1 MTDLLTTLAFIGFLA
16 FGLVSPFF
24 LTLGY
29 VWVDTFYPQFVAP
42 GTLGSVPVSF
52 IMGAAAVGSY
62 LLMDRRS
69 PPRVG
74 LLFALYVVFA
84 VWITLTTT
92 WAIVP
97 GAAWGKW
104 DVSFKTLV
112 FAAFIP
118 FVIRSRIQIEAFVQ
132 VLLFSTAAHL
142 LPWGAKTLV
151 SGGGYDQSL
160 GLLDSNQM
168 PLSESS
174 VVSAVCIMLV
184 PILVVLTRHNRLI
197 PPGRLP
203 RLLFY
208 GLIANFLIGSVGTFA
223 RTGLVGLAVMG
234 SGMLWRSKR
243 RAGFAVAATV
253 ALGLMFAVT
262 SDKWTQRVSTISDYQ
277 TEGSALV
284 RTLVWQWTWDF
295 AKEHPFGGGFEVY
308 MTNRI
313 VLPMAGPDGEPAVRA
328 GRAFHNIF
336 FAVLGEHGYPGLAM
350 YLSIIGL
357 SFLGLQATRRTL
369 CGLPEH
375 AWCYEMAGAL
385 QISLATLLACA
396 NFVDISFNGL
406 LWEMLA
412 LSVCLREYARRVV
425 QTNEGPPAR
434 LTSVVHRSV
443 RGVVA
448 SPQRRVPS
456 GSSVGIG
463 TRASRCGD
471 TNPVTL

>member
-1 MTDLLTTLAFIGFLA
+1 MSDLLITLAFIGFLA
-16 FGLVSPFF
+16 FGLISPFF
-24 LTLGY
+24 LSLGY
-29 VWVDTFYPQFVAP
+29 VWVDTFYPQFVAR
-42 GTLGSVPVSF
+42 GMLGSVPVSF

-69 PPRVG
+69 PPRLG
-74 LLFALYVVFA
+74 LLFALYLA
-84 VWITLTTT
+84 LAAWITLTTT
-92 WAIVP
+92 WAVLP
-97 GAAWGKW
+97 GAAWVKW
-104 DVSFKTLV
+104 DVSFKTLM

-142 LPWGAKTLV
+142 LPWGAKTLLT
-151 SGGGYDQSL
+151 GGGYDRSL

-174 VVSAVCIMLV
+174 VVSAVCIMFV
-184 PILVVLTRHNRLI
+184 PLLVVLARHNRII

-223 RTGLVGLAVMG
+223 RTALVGLAVMG
-234 SGMLWRSKR
+234 GGMLWRSKR
-243 RAGFAVAATV
+243 KAGFAVAGAV

-262 SDKWTQRVSTISDYQ
+262 SDKWTARVSTIGDYQ

-295 AKEHPFGGGFEVY
+295 AKEHPLGGGFEVY

-313 VLPMAGPDGEPAVRA
+313 VLPATNPDGEAIVEN

-336 FAVLGEHGYPGLAM
+336 FAVLGEHGYPGLAL
-350 YLSIIGL
+350 YLSIMGVSL
-357 SFLGLQATRRTL
+357 LGLQATRRTL
-369 CGLPEH
+369 RGLPEH

-385 QISLATLLACA
+385 QISMATLLICA

-425 QTNEGPPAR
+425 KPATSTFANRQLASSRPGPLPP
-434 LTSVVHRSV
+434 
-443 RGVVA
+443 VVA
-448 SPQRRVPS
+448 RP
-456 GSSVGIG
+456 
-463 TRASRCGD
+463 
-471 TNPVTL
+471 

>member
-1 MTDLLTTLAFIGFLA
+1 MSDLLVTLAFIGFLA
-16 FGLVSPFF
+16 FGLISPFF
-24 LTLGY
+24 LSLGY
-29 VWVDTFYPQFVAP
+29 VWVDTFYPQFVAR
-42 GTLGSVPVSF
+42 GMLGSVPVSF

-69 PPRVG
+69 PPRLG
-74 LLFALYVVFA
+74 LLFALYLA
-84 VWITLTTT
+84 LAAWITLTTT
-92 WAIVP
+92 WAVLP
-97 GAAWGKW
+97 GPAWSKW
-104 DVSFKTLV
+104 DVSFKTLA

-142 LPWGAKTLV
+142 LPWGAKTLLT
-151 SGGGYDQSL
+151 GGGYNQSL

-174 VVSAVCIMLV
+174 VVSAVSIMFV
-184 PILVVLTRHNRLI
+184 PLLVVLARHNRLI

-208 GLIANFLIGSVGTFA
+208 GLIASFLIGSVGTFA
-223 RTGLVGLAVMG
+223 RTGLIGLAVMG
-234 SGMLWRSKR
+234 GGMLWRSKR
-243 RAGFAVAATV
+243 KAGFAVAGAV

-262 SDKWTQRVSTISDYQ
+262 SDKWTERVSTISDYQ

-295 AKEHPFGGGFEVY
+295 AKEHPLGGGFEVY

-313 VLPMAGPDGEPAVRA
+313 VLPVTDPDGEAIVQN

-336 FAVLGEHGYPGLAM
+336 FAVLGEHGYPGLAL
-350 YLSIIGL
+350 YLSIMGVSL
-357 SFLGLQATRRTL
+357 LGLQTTRRTL
-369 CGLPEH
+369 RGLPEH

-385 QISLATLLACA
+385 QISLATLLTCA

-425 QTNEGPPAR
+425 REDKVPLAHRDSAMRRPQTA
-434 LTSVVHRSV
+434 
-443 RGVVA
+443 
-448 SPQRRVPS
+448 
-456 GSSVGIG
+456 
-463 TRASRCGD
+463 
-471 TNPVTL
+471 

>member
-1 MTDLLTTLAFIGFLA
+1 MSDLLITLAFIGFLA

-29 VWVDTFYPQFVAP
+29 VWVDTFYPQFVARE
-42 GTLGSVPVSF
+42 TLGSVPVSF

-69 PPRVG
+69 PPRLG
-74 LLFALYVVFA
+74 LLFALYLA
-84 VWITLTTT
+84 LAAWITLTTT
-92 WAIVP
+92 WAVLP
-97 GAAWGKW
+97 GPAWGKW
-104 DVSFKTLV
+104 DVASKTLV

-142 LPWGAKTLV
+142 LPWGAKTLLT
-151 SGGGYDQSL
+151 GGGYNQSL
-160 GLLDSNQM
+160 GLLDSNQI

-174 VVSAVCIMLV
+174 VVSAVSIMFV
-184 PILVVLTRHNRLI
+184 PLLVVLARHNRLI
-197 PPGRLP
+197 PPGWLP

-208 GLIANFLIGSVGTFA
+208 GLIASFLIGSVGTFA

-234 SGMLWRSKR
+234 GGMLWRSKR
-243 RAGFAVAATV
+243 KAGFAVAGAL

-262 SDKWTQRVSTISDYQ
+262 SDKWTERVSTISDYQ

-284 RTLVWQWTWDF
+284 RTLVWQWTWNF
-295 AKEHPFGGGFEVY
+295 AKEHPLGGGFEVY

-313 VLPMAGPDGEPAVRA
+313 VLPVTDPGGEAMVQN

-336 FAVLGEHGYPGLAM
+336 FAVLGEHGFPGLAL
-350 YLSIIGL
+350 YLSIMGL
-357 SFLGLQATRRTL
+357 SLLELQATRRTL
-369 CGLPEH
+369 RGLSEH
-375 AWCYEMAGAL
+375 TWCYEMAGAL
-385 QISLATLLACA
+385 QISLATLLICA

-406 LWEMLA
+406 MWEMLA

-425 QTNEGPPAR
+425 RADKVPPAR
-434 LTSVVHRSV
+434 FNSVVCRP
-443 RGVVA
+443 A
-448 SPQRRVPS
+448 
-456 GSSVGIG
+456 
-463 TRASRCGD
+463 
-471 TNPVTL
+471 

>member
-1 MTDLLTTLAFIGFLA
+1 MSDLLITFAFIGFLA

-24 LTLGY
+24 LSLGY
-29 VWVDTFYPQFVAP
+29 VWVDTFYPQIVAP
-42 GTLGSVPVSF
+42 VLLGSMPVSF

-69 PPRVG
+69 PPRLG
-74 LLFALYVVFA
+74 LLFALYVMLA

-97 GAAWGKW
+97 DAAWVKW

-118 FVIRSRIQIEAFVQ
+118 FVIRSRIQIEAFLQ

-142 LPWGAKTLV
+142 LPWGVKTLI
-151 SGGGYDQSL
+151 SGGGYDRSL
-160 GLLDSNQM
+160 GLLGSNQT

-174 VVSAVCIMLV
+174 VVSAVCMMLV
-184 PILVVLTRHNRLI
+184 PLMIALSRHNRII

-208 GLIANFLIGSVGTFA
+208 GLTANFLIGSVGTFA

-243 RAGFAVAATV
+243 KAGFAVAAVV

-262 SDKWTQRVSTISDYQ
+262 SDKWTERVSTIGDYQ
-277 TEGSALV
+277 KESSALV

-308 MTNRI
+308 ITNRI
-313 VLPMAGPDGEPAVRA
+313 VLPATSQDGEVTVQT

-336 FAVLGEHGYPGLAM
+336 FAVLGEHGYLGLAM
-350 YLSIIGL
+350 YLSIMGL

-369 CGLPEH
+369 RGLPEH

-425 QTNEGPPAR
+425 KPATSTFANRQLASGRPGPLPP
-434 LTSVVHRSV
+434 
-443 RGVVA
+443 VVA
-448 SPQRRVPS
+448 RP
-456 GSSVGIG
+456 
-463 TRASRCGD
+463 
-471 TNPVTL
+471 

>member
-1 MTDLLTTLAFIGFLA
+1 MSDLLITLAFIGFLA
-16 FGLVSPFF
+16 FGLISPFF
-24 LTLGY
+24 LSLGY
-29 VWVDTFYPQFVAP
+29 VWVDTFYPQFVAR
-42 GTLGSVPVSF
+42 GMLGSVPVSF

-69 PPRVG
+69 PPRLG
-74 LLFALYVVFA
+74 LLFALYLALA

-92 WAIVP
+92 WAVLP
-97 GAAWGKW
+97 GPAWVKW
-104 DVSFKTLV
+104 DVSFKTLM

-132 VLLFSTAAHL
+132 VMLFSTAAHL
-142 LPWGAKTLV
+142 LPWGAKTLL
-151 SGGGYDQSL
+151 SGGGYDRSL

-174 VVSAVCIMLV
+174 VVSAVCIMFV
-184 PILVVLTRHNRLI
+184 PLLVVLARYNRII

-223 RTGLVGLAVMG
+223 RTALVGLAVMG
-234 SGMLWRSKR
+234 GGMLWRSKR
-243 RAGFAVAATV
+243 KAGFAVAGAV

-262 SDKWTQRVSTISDYQ
+262 SDKWTARVSTIGDYQ
-277 TEGSALV
+277 TESSALV

-295 AKEHPFGGGFEVY
+295 AKEHPLGGGFEVY
-308 MTNRI
+308 MTDRI
-313 VLPMAGPDGEPAVRA
+313 VLPATGPDGEAVVEN

-336 FAVLGEHGYPGLAM
+336 FAVLGEHGYPGLAL
-350 YLSIIGL
+350 YLSIMGL
-357 SFLGLQATRRTL
+357 SLLGLQATRRTL
-369 CGLPEH
+369 RGLPEH
-375 AWCYEMAGAL
+375 AWCYEMSGAL

-406 LWEMLA
+406 MWEMLA

-425 QTNEGPPAR
+425 KKDEVPLAHRDPAMRRPQTA
-434 LTSVVHRSV
+434 
-443 RGVVA
+443 
-448 SPQRRVPS
+448 
-456 GSSVGIG
+456 
-463 TRASRCGD
+463 
-471 TNPVTL
+471 

>member
-1 MTDLLTTLAFIGFLA
+1 MSDLLITLAFIGFLA
-16 FGLVSPFF
+16 FGLISPFF
-24 LTLGY
+24 LSLGY
-29 VWVDTFYPQFVAP
+29 VWVDTFYPQFVAR
-42 GTLGSVPVSF
+42 GMLGSVPVSF

-69 PPRVG
+69 PPRLG
-74 LLFALYVVFA
+74 LLFALYLA
-84 VWITLTTT
+84 LAAWITLTTT
-92 WAIVP
+92 WAVLP
-97 GAAWGKW
+97 GAAWVKW
-104 DVSFKTLV
+104 DVSFKTLA

-142 LPWGAKTLV
+142 LPWGAKTLLT
-151 SGGGYDQSL
+151 GGGYDRSL

-174 VVSAVCIMLV
+174 VVSAVCIMFV
-184 PILVVLTRHNRLI
+184 PLLVVLARHNRII

-223 RTGLVGLAVMG
+223 RTALVGLAVMG
-234 SGMLWRSKR
+234 GGMLWRSKR
-243 RAGFAVAATV
+243 KAGFAVAGAV

-262 SDKWTQRVSTISDYQ
+262 SDKWTARVSTISDYQ

-284 RTLVWQWTWDF
+284 RTLVWRWTWDF
-295 AKEHPFGGGFEVY
+295 AKEHPLGGGFEVY

-313 VLPMAGPDGEPAVRA
+313 VLPATDPDGEAIVEN

-336 FAVLGEHGYPGLAM
+336 FAVLGEHGYPGLAL
-350 YLSIIGL
+350 YLSIMGL
-357 SFLGLQATRRTL
+357 SLLGLQATRRTL
-369 CGLPEH
+369 RGLPEH

-385 QISLATLLACA
+385 QISLATLLTCA

-425 QTNEGPPAR
+425 KEDKVPLAHRDSAMRRPQTA
-434 LTSVVHRSV
+434 
-443 RGVVA
+443 
-448 SPQRRVPS
+448 
-456 GSSVGIG
+456 
-463 TRASRCGD
+463 
-471 TNPVTL
+471 

>member
-1 MTDLLTTLAFIGFLA
+1 MSDLLITLAFIGFLA
-16 FGLVSPFF
+16 FGLISPFF
-24 LTLGY
+24 LSLGY
-29 VWVDTFYPQFVAP
+29 VWVDTFYPQFVAR
-42 GTLGSVPVSF
+42 GMLGSVPVSF

-69 PPRVG
+69 PPRLG
-74 LLFALYVVFA
+74 LLFALYLA
-84 VWITLTTT
+84 LAAWITLTTT
-92 WAIVP
+92 WAVLP
-97 GAAWGKW
+97 GAAWVKW
-104 DVSFKTLV
+104 DVSFKTLM

-142 LPWGAKTLV
+142 LPWGAKTLLT
-151 SGGGYDQSL
+151 GGGYDRSL

-174 VVSAVCIMLV
+174 VVSAVCIMFV
-184 PILVVLTRHNRLI
+184 PLLVVLARHNRII

-223 RTGLVGLAVMG
+223 RTALVGLAVMG
-234 SGMLWRSKR
+234 GGMLWRSKR
-243 RAGFAVAATV
+243 KAGFAVAGAV

-262 SDKWTQRVSTISDYQ
+262 SDKWTARVSTIGDYQ

-295 AKEHPFGGGFEVY
+295 AKEHPLGGGFEVY

-313 VLPMAGPDGEPAVRA
+313 VLPATNPDGEAIVEN

-336 FAVLGEHGYPGLAM
+336 FAVLGEHGYPGLAL
-350 YLSIIGL
+350 YLSIMGVSL
-357 SFLGLQATRRTL
+357 LGLQATRRTL
-369 CGLPEH
+369 RGLPEH

-385 QISLATLLACA
+385 QISLATLLICA

-425 QTNEGPPAR
+425 KPATSTFANRQLASSRPGPLPP
-434 LTSVVHRSV
+434 
-443 RGVVA
+443 VVA
-448 SPQRRVPS
+448 RP
-456 GSSVGIG
+456 
-463 TRASRCGD
+463 
-471 TNPVTL
+471 